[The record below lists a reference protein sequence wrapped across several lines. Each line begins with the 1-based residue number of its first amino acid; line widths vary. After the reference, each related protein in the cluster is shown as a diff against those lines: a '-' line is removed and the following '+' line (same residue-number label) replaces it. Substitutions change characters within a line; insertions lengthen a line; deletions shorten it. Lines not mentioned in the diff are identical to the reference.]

1 MEDCLTAAQKQV
13 IGAKGRPKRAKK
25 ASQPAQH
32 EANCARQKLKVR
44 QRARNEAWWPLFRR
58 KPSWKKNRSIVKNP
72 QTPEDQIH

>member
-32 EANCARQKLKVR
+32 EAKCARQKLKVR